1 MSQQPIKLGDD
12 STPGPARGT
21 RESVTPA
28 SQGTRILLAGIVPT
42 NPSAAI
48 DNRGLPDD
56 LPCSAWRFAIAPGS
70 RGLDQLQESAHR
82 SHCPRP
88 RPYVITLWSRALVL
102 ALMPWFIN
110 CSSDN
115 PPQVS
120 VIVPTS
126 SSATPLSANSSVA
139 LVDEHTA
146 CVIVSYETEVR
157 CLARTGELAGVFGR
171 EGDGPGEFRF
181 AHALMRGPRHT
192 VAVIDPLASRLSV
205 FTPAGELVAEV
216 AIPEV
221 FEPMSPIGETMIG
234 TYAPNLRSTN
244 RVLAEFDL
252 AGGAVLWRR
261 ELRTPSDIG
270 LPGECGLSWGAMSL
284 GGVATFGACHSQ
296 LLFYSASG
304 DGEVGVIEAPTY
316 GPAPLSRTVGFWGL
330 MVCEVV
336 SSPPPAAV
344 ERGDERAR
352 RSERAREAQRA
363 SGRSGAAGS
372 LQAAWLSFSK
382 FAGDV

>member
-1 MSQQPIKLGDD
+1 M
-12 STPGPARGT
+12 
-21 RESVTPA
+21 
-28 SQGTRILLAGIVPT
+28 
-42 NPSAAI
+42 
-48 DNRGLPDD
+48 
-56 LPCSAWRFAIAPGS
+56 
-70 RGLDQLQESAHR
+70 
-82 SHCPRP
+82 
-88 RPYVITLWSRALVL
+88 TLWSRALVL

-110 CSSDN
+110 CSSDD

-181 AHALMRGPRHT
+181 AHALVRGPRHT
-192 VAVIDPLASRLSV
+192 IAVIDPLASRLSV
-205 FTPAGELVAEV
+205 FTPAGELVAAV

-284 GGVATFGACHSQ
+284 GGVGTFGACHSQ

-316 GPAPLSRTVGFWGL
+316 TGELPNQRDIDEYRRGARFLFRNG
-330 MVCEVV
+330 VV
-336 SSPPPAAV
+336 PDAAV
-344 ERGDERAR
+344 QEFAKTPKPGRIAG
-352 RSERAREAQRA
+352 RSMVYDA
-363 SGRSGAAGS
+363 SGRLWVGTRRNRDRFSFLDLYLDRDFLGTVQVRDRMLGFDILHGTLVILVERALDEHDGDGIPDRGVDWYDVRDMELRKDRPAGAFGDGS
-372 LQAAWLSFSK
+372 
-382 FAGDV
+382 